1 MSGPEIDL
9 VAPRSY
15 EGDQPHEQFDWLR
28 EHDPVH
34 WHPETDGSGF
44 WAVTRHADVRRVSRD
59 TDTFSSSPTIMLED
73 PNPQQQDQ
81 MGDHQMMLMVDP
93 PLHTAMR
100 RFISHRFT
108 PRASALLTHR
118 IDQLAAAILDEV
130 VQGER
135 CDLISDV
142 AGEMPSFVIAEL
154 LGIPLA
160 DGRDL
165 YRHTE
170 ALHSSKDA
178 LAPGAKAEAYR
189 AMFDYSQRVWADKQA
204 DPSDDLSSLLVHGE
218 IAGRPLDPIDFFLW
232 FLLLIDAGG
241 DTTRNLVGGGM
252 WALLAQPDQLELLRS
267 DPQGLLPSAVEE
279 LLRWVSPVVYMRRT
293 ATCRTRLGERI
304 IEEGDKVAVFYGAAN
319 RDPDVFDDPHRMDLN
334 RDPNPH
340 LAFGGGGPHL
350 CLGAHLARIEIT
362 ALLRQILLRLDDL
375 EVDGPVHWMTSN
387 FIYGPTTL
395 PVRFHPVHR
404 T

>member
-1 MSGPEIDL
+1 MSAPEIDL

-15 EGDQPHEQFDWLR
+15 AGDQPHEQFDWLR

-34 WHPETDGSGF
+34 WHPEADGSGF
-44 WAVTRHADVRRVSRD
+44 WAITRHADVRTVSRN
-59 TDTFSSSPTIMLED
+59 TGTFSSSPTIMLED

-108 PRASALLTHR
+108 PRASALLSDR
-118 IDQLAAAILDEV
+118 VDELAAAILDEV
-130 VQGER
+130 IQDGH

-160 DGRDL
+160 DGRNL

-170 ALHSSKDA
+170 ALHSAKDA
-178 LAPGAKAEAYR
+178 IAPGAKADAYQ

-204 DPSDDLSSLLVHGE
+204 HPSDDLSSLLVHGE
-218 IAGRPLDPIDFFLW
+218 IAGRALDPIDFFLW

-252 WALLAQPDQLELLRS
+252 WALLAHPDQLELLRS
-267 DPQGLLPSAVEE
+267 DPEGLLPSAVEE

-293 ATCRTRLGERI
+293 VTRRTRLGEQT
-304 IEEGDKVAVFYGAAN
+304 IEAGDKVAVFYGAAN
-319 RDPDVFDDPHRMDLN
+319 RDPDVFDDPHRMDLTRN
-334 RDPNPH
+334 PNPH

-362 ALLRQILLRLDDL
+362 ALLRQILTRLDGL
-375 EVDGPVHWMTSN
+375 ALDGPVEWMASN

-395 PVRFHPVHR
+395 PVRFAPAAPA
-404 T
+404 